1 MERNKNRKDL
11 LAAGRKKLEQFKKK
25 RESKGGKSFDKN
37 SRPEQEIASVDKEN
51 MEVAS
56 SASPIQNDEEIEFSL
71 SHALKHEEREISL
84 AAPMD
89 EERERSS
96 LAMLKD
102 EEGENYLMALH
113 KNEERESSSMP
124 SQKDGGREKTSFSEN
139 KDEERAIASLSKD
152 EERDRF
158 SWRLQKVEE
167 GEIASLLPK
176 EDEEREISSLHAK
189 KDEERENSSSS
200 RKAEEREIASSSSGK
215 DEEKEIASLTSEKD
229 EERETSSF
237 PSKEM
242 DEERDIS
249 SLPVEEEQ
257 DRNISSLSL
266 EKEEERDSTSLPV
279 DTEEKRAIPSL
290 PEQKDAER
298 EFSLSVEQDSLD
310 VQVTHVH
317 DDNDT
322 KPSVI
327 QPNKHSLSNDLK
339 SLEPVDQEGDGSGL
353 DNHEKRCGNQMVPF
367 SVIDGMNSQSSSFEK
382 GKATSYERTDPLL
395 DNIKASIDS
404 PLDERRST
412 ADERKVSSN
421 LFREMNGAE
430 CSHQELYETPTLP
443 EQSKAEAVNSSDQNE
458 KGSIADDGEVS
469 LSLFHEMGDWKS
481 SYEESKNLTLPQ
493 QAEDETVNE
502 FALNERGLRADDG
515 EVSKTSFHEMGD
527 AKLFY
532 QESYETSTL
541 SQESKTEAVNNITK
555 NEKRESAD
563 DREVSSSLLQETC
576 VLQSSLQG
584 SSETPTLPQ
593 EIEAVRHD
601 KIETFELLP
610 METGFSPRNEEFD
623 EEVSR
628 QPNLVERVVVDRDVH
643 SGNGLELLEQ
653 LLYQTSV
660 TKECFHMQLIELIQ
674 MLMESDK
681 REQLMADEISSLNDL
696 VNETRESNDRMAQRR
711 VQCNSELIAMTAEK
725 EKLEI
730 ECLAAKGQ
738 IEQLGNLASDLQHRL
753 EQMEKKMHLTGEL
766 SNSKEAMAVLQA
778 ENANLVEHNQ
788 LVREELD
795 RGKNDALTRQ
805 KLEEDHDFLLIENSR
820 LLTELHGR
828 TEDLLKA
835 YDMQVK
841 LEDDLKE
848 AMGHLEQLTVDNVYF
863 SFCLGIHKAKL
874 RETND
879 HYWQSQTKASETSS
893 QPLGFMV
900 DNRGHMESME
910 TSMLKSI
917 GDSESGQM
925 QQEGGEDP
933 DHGDDLLLMKEH
945 LHVMGK
951 MMANL
956 EKAIHGLQAESVSSG
971 KTDEKVSSGVSKLI
985 QAFESKTHHDD
996 EDDVLTE
1003 SNISKD
1009 SFEKVG
1015 KRGVMIPASDANFG
1029 VDWLKVANE
1038 EANSLKAALNQLD
1051 SDMKKAHKLLKQEEE
1066 SNKLASVALREVEVE
1081 YDLQK
1086 KQKESLAT
1094 NMAALAKRNEEHVG
1108 ELVEHQARL
1117 EDLHSQLNQIQGNAA
1132 ETARKLTD
1140 QIEWLQREVNEKSAI
1155 VEQERDSC
1163 KAVIFEA
1170 IAPLKDIQS
1179 AYSGHTYLDNSD
1191 VFRCLFD
1198 TVTAAVNS
1206 IDDLHER
1213 LLESRV
1219 ESEIWHGLY
1228 EELRKECF
1236 ALHEKNQLGLH
1247 MLDKVH
1253 TSMRKLVFSPLG
1265 THEETEMGLN
1275 SEAVVAVLSSRFEFL
1290 VEQLQSLLDERVHL
1304 LYTKSNLEMELS
1316 DKIQIIEDL
1325 NEKNLRKL
1333 GENEIHGKNEKV
1345 DKSVAVMSSDV
1356 VLQEGSTELQQSQPD
1371 VESEAIISKSIEA
1384 IECAIQAEASQLL
1397 VVVNKQSVSHLETLV
1412 LLLIEKYRET
1422 TRQLSL
1428 LEEYLCEFTSRPKL
1442 PQQDKKMPLDTMLRE
1457 EFQKKVFELSE
1468 LMEKIHEL
1476 SSWKAQHEDDTRALK
1491 ESLQKMKDDLKQ
1503 ALLEKR
1509 NKETE
1514 LEHSE
1519 QRLVSVREKLSL
1531 AVGKGK
1537 ALIVQRDG
1545 LRQSLAEMSNELEKC
1560 CQELQSKTM
1569 AFQEVE
1575 AKLNSFGE
1583 AGERVEALESEL
1595 SYIRHSAT
1603 ALRESFLQKDSI
1615 LQRIEEI
1622 LEDLDLPE
1630 QFHSGD
1636 IIDKVG
1642 WLVRSIGGN
1651 PLPAATWENKILA
1664 EGSYSDAGF
1673 VVPETWKEDRILNSN
1688 ADYEDLKRNYEDLQ
1702 SKFYSLAEQT
1712 DMLEQSLV
1720 ERNSLL
1726 QRWEEVLDR
1735 VEMPLPLRS
1744 IEPEDR
1750 IEWLGR
1756 ALSEAQYDRASLQ
1769 EKYENLESNW
1779 GSVLAE
1785 IDTLRNNL
1793 SILEAAHAAIIHE
1806 KEIISESLAKLSLEH
1821 REVLDRNAQDKQENE
1836 KYKKQIG
1843 DLQEQILDQ
1852 NVGTENEIKR
1862 FLSVVNDALPSHDV
1876 PDLSFNNSVD
1886 CLEASL
1892 VKLIDNYH
1900 ALSVEIS
1907 VLKDS
1912 KKEQGSVEVAE
1923 TVQDRGI
1930 DEAPDVDDH
1939 DKMTLKAGLEEALST
1954 LVLVKEERDQ
1964 ALEKCERLIEETI
1977 VLGKERD
1984 DLREQLTQ
1992 EEQKSASAREKL
2004 SVAVRKGKGLVQQ
2017 RDSMRQTIDETNAE
2031 VERLRSELHIQEKTI
2046 KEYEVKTNRLSSYLE
2061 KCEVLESE
2069 NVLLRN
2075 RLEEADNSLEDTHK
2089 TFSGILTSIHAIDVP
2104 GETNFADPLKKI
2116 EWMGKL
2122 IPDLQSRIASSEQE
2136 VKKYKRAADLLVEE
2150 LNAVQERADNL
2161 QEELSRAETELM
2173 VLSKQKDASE
2183 AAKAK
2188 AMAQLEESAI
2198 EQNSQQRKLV
2208 ELKDGMDLLKE
2219 ECCALSHMLSHDTR
2233 KNLELLGNV
2242 EAGLKSLLNMLEASS
2257 LIDVPSTDAEVFS
2270 SIFQEEKYP
2279 SATNLL
2285 KPERNYEDQD
2295 DLLSPVTHGLQTC
2308 VKAINVFKGRFHGH
2322 SAAFDQKTNR
2332 LLNIME
2338 AARDEVALCR
2348 RNMVSLKQDIASFE
2362 LIKKE
2367 KDSEINTLH
2376 QHLSFLYN
2384 ACYSSVLEMQNQNT
2398 RMLSTALSSSLNALE
2413 TSTDRKTF
2421 KFSEESVKM
2430 MVETLLLAVKECTNM
2445 QAEMVEGTQK
2455 EFKAAISH
2463 LQREVQERDIQKN
2476 KICAELVNQIK
2487 EAEADGKNYLQEL
2500 DSVKAQLHA
2509 CEKQVKLLEDER
2521 NMYVLR
2527 VNELENSVTSSKELQ
2542 DQLVSLTDNLSAKEQ
2557 EIEGLLQALDEEE
2570 TQMEAIAS
2578 RVQELERIIQQ
2589 KDRFLENLEASRVK
2603 AVAKLATTVSKFDE
2617 LHELSEHLLD
2627 EVENLQSQLQGRDEE
2642 ISFLRQ
2648 EVTRC
2653 TNDLLG
2659 SEERAKM
2666 SSTEVNELFTW
2677 LETMV
2682 LWFVAPGSKPD
2693 DNGGNKIGV
2702 HMQFLEKQIAS
2713 VLSELED
2720 LRVKSKSGEAAVQDE
2735 RGRVEE
2741 LLKKVQF
2748 LENSMN
2754 EKESQLRILQVTRD
2768 PGQSAVPE
2776 YLDAESMGH
2785 RGKRPV
2791 PLGPVTPHVRS
2802 GRKATNDY
2810 IALTMDTEDSGNT
2823 VLEDE
2828 DDDKAHGF
2836 KSLTTSKIVPR
2847 FTRPIADKIDGI
2859 WVSGER
2865 ALMRQPTL
2873 RLATVFY
2880 WIAVHLLLANT
2891 II

>member
-51 MEVAS
+51 ME
-56 SASPIQNDEEIEFSL
+56 
-71 SHALKHEEREISL
+71 
-84 AAPMD
+84 
-89 EERERSS
+89 
-96 LAMLKD
+96 
-102 EEGENYLMALH
+102 
-113 KNEERESSSMP
+113 
-124 SQKDGGREKTSFSEN
+124 
-139 KDEERAIASLSKD
+139 D

-339 SLEPVDQEGDGSGL
+339 SLEPVDQIRKCDGALMYNYILIFCLVGAMQEGDGSGL

-730 ECLAAKGQ
+730 ECLAIGADG
-738 IEQLGNLASDLQHRL
+738 E
-753 EQMEKKMHLTGEL
+753 EVMHLTGEL